1 MKKYDLDEA
10 TKKYWLEKI
19 DAYIKENY
27 VEGREDDSDAGLDK
41 SGKHGLPFAGIGGG
55 IAGIFGNARN
65 IVGTGLKKT
74 NHLGK
79 ADLRQNMVPD
89 HAFDSEIENALQEME
104 DSFSDKL
111 LELIRNSGKTEV
123 DVYSKAEVSRKV
135 FSKIRSDKNYKPNKK
150 TAISFAIA
158 LELPI
163 EEAQD
168 LLSRAGYTL
177 TRSSEFDIA
186 ILCFLE
192 HELYDLQ
199 TINSTLFQRFNETL
213 AVKKDA

>member
-1 MKKYDLDEA
+1 MSLINDLDEA

-27 VEGREDDSDAGLDK
+27 VEGVEDSDLEK
-41 SGKHGLPFAGIGGG
+41 SGKHIFPLGGAV

-65 IVGTGLKKT
+65 ITGDGLKKPS
-74 NHLGK
+74 GFRPS
-79 ADLRQNMVPD
+79 AFRQNMLPD
-89 HAFDSEIENALQEME
+89 RAFDSEIKNALLEME
-104 DSFSDKL
+104 DSFSDRL

-150 TAISFAIA
+150 TAIAFAIA
-158 LELPI
+158 LELS
-163 EEAQD
+163 EEETQD

-177 TRSSEFDIA
+177 TRSSKFDIIVMYFIENSEYDFTA
-186 ILCFLE
+186 I
-192 HELYDLQ
+192 
-199 TINSTLFQRFNETL
+199 NGMLFHYLNDTL